1 MPLQWRNQFWQS
13 LEEGAGKR
21 CWECDRFLNLP
32 FWCGAV
38 RVKPEVEPAMR
49 SRARCPRALFHVISC
64 ASKDQWRVTKGQP
77 AVTPVV
83 PC

>member
-1 MPLQWRNQFWQS
+1 M
-13 LEEGAGKR
+13 
-21 CWECDRFLNLP
+21 
-32 FWCGAV
+32 
-38 RVKPEVEPAMR
+38 KPEVEPAMR
-49 SRARCPRALFHVISC
+49 SRARCPRALCHVISC